1 MSNGHR
7 NPVKLTH
14 PSMFFCVDSATSMK
28 VQQTNEYVCYKA
40 TNQCISTVNK
50 ATNQSGLYTAAN
62 FAGKSE
68 SLSKCLKVNFNP
80 QSHVIRLK
88 GCTKL

>member
-1 MSNGHR
+1 MSSDSVSNGHR

-14 PSMFFCVDSATSMK
+14 PSMFFCVDLATSMK

-40 TNQCISTVNK
+40 TNQ
-50 ATNQSGLYTAAN
+50 SGLYTAAN
-62 FAGKSE
+62 FAGKSV
-68 SLSKCLKVNFNP
+68 SLSKCLKVNFNS
-80 QSHVIRLK
+80 QSHVTRLK